1 MDFNLVVDA
10 DAILE
15 PSVGFG
21 NDRCESPPASS
32 FDLLDEIDAVRV
44 IRSVEKRAE
53 RLESGHPKSPPLRP
67 TLSKRGHHRGHQ
79 GGMFLIPKVAG

>member
-15 PSVGFG
+15 PSVGFR
-21 NDRCESPPASS
+21 NDRCEAPPVSS

-44 IRSVEKRAE
+44 VGSVEKCAE
-53 RLESGHPKSPPLRP
+53 GLESGHPKSPPLGHS
-67 TLSKRGHHRGHQ
+67 LSSVDTNVDTKDLSYSFQR
-79 GGMFLIPKVAG
+79 